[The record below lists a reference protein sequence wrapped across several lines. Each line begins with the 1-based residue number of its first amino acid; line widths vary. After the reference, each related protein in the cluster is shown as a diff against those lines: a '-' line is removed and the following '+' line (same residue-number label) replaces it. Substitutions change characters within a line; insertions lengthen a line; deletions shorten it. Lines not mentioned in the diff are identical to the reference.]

1 MGQVYVPESK
11 KNARSENALIVYE
24 DEASFR
30 QDPTLHRTWARRN
43 SQPKILSNG
52 QRNSQKILGAISLYD
67 GQFAYRHQTEYFNAE
82 NYIDFLDAVLL
93 ESFYRKGKRIY
104 LIQDNASY
112 HKKPEV
118 YAFFKANRK
127 KIEVFQLPS
136 YSPDYNPTECIWKYT
151 RKNSTHNQYFDSPL
165 ELCASLFDTFDGIQK
180 HPEKVMG
187 LLQPFF

>member
-1 MGQVYVPESK
+1 MGQIYVPQSK
-11 KNARSENALIVYE
+11 KNARSENALIIYG

-43 SQPKILSNG
+43 YQPKILSNG
-52 QRNSQKILGAISLYD
+52 HRNSQKILGAISLYD

-82 NYIDFLDAVLL
+82 SYIDFLDNVLL
-93 ESFYRKGKRIY
+93 KSFCKKGKRLY

-118 YAFFKANRK
+118 YEFFKENRK

-136 YSPDYNPTECIWKYT
+136 YSPDYNPIECVWKYT
-151 RKNSTHNQYFDSPL
+151 RKNSTHNRYFDSPS
-165 ELCASLFDTFDGIQK
+165 ELCTSLFDTFGDIQK
-180 HPEKVMG
+180 HPEKVIG